1 MSRGTR
7 ATISASALC
16 HNLKRVQIFAPSS
29 KIWAVVKAN
38 AYGHGAGRV
47 ASVLKDADGFAVS
60 TFDEAKSLR
69 DEGIKHPI
77 ILLEGVTD
85 KNHLVALA
93 EHGFDCVFHCW
104 EQLEDLDRLATDFVL
119 NVWLKID
126 TGMHRLGFQPSDIDQ
141 VKERLLSYP
150 QIKLNGLM
158 THLACADD
166 SKNAQVSESQVEQFL
181 SVTSNTDV
189 SSIGNS
195 AAIVT
200 NQKWHGDWVR
210 PGIMLYGASPIADVT
225 AETLGLKPAMAFT
238 TPVIAIRKIA
248 EGECVG
254 YGHRWKA
261 KRESIIA
268 TLAVGYGDGYPRHA
282 PDGTPVFLNGQTVP
296 LVGRVSMDMV
306 MVDVTDSLHVAVGDT
321 AELWGTN
328 LPVDQVAKAIGTI
341 GYELLTRVSPRVPL
355 VSVD

>member
-1 MSRGTR
+1 
-7 ATISASALC
+7 
-16 HNLKRVQIFAPSS
+16 
-29 KIWAVVKAN
+29 VVKAN

-69 DEGIKHPI
+69 NEGIKHPI

-85 KNHLVALA
+85 QNHLGALA
-93 EHGFDCVFHCW
+93 EHGFDCVLHCW
-104 EQLEDLDRLATDFVL
+104 EQLEDLDRLATDYTL

-126 TGMHRLGFQPSDIDQ
+126 TGMHRLGFQTSDIDK
-141 VKERLLSYP
+141 VKERLMSYP

-181 SVTSNTDV
+181 SVTSNADV
-189 SSIGNS
+189 TSIANS

-210 PGIMLYGASPIADVT
+210 PGIMLYGASPVADVT
-225 AETLGLKPAMAFT
+225 TEALGLKPAMAFT
-238 TPVIAIRKIA
+238 TPVIAIRNIA

-261 KRESIIA
+261 KRNSIIA

-282 PDGTPVFLNGQTVP
+282 PDGTPVFLNGQIVP
-296 LVGRVSMDMV
+296 LVGRVSMDMI

-321 AELWGTN
+321 AELWGAN